1 MTGTNARPINSLQ
14 LGLVSSLNTNTQK
27 TTTAMNIMD
36 PAVNVFTA
44 VNTRPSNPKSRHR
57 RQSPPTNQPAKTRK
71 RKPKNHW
78 TEEEDEYLAEGYR
91 KHGFQWTLI
100 AKDPNLVLSHRTGPQ
115 IRDRFRLKYRDLY
128 LSDVALPL
136 PEDTKPKLTPV
147 NLVHQDSC
155 VSQISYRS
163 NVTQDAV
170 FPLPAE
176 GLDLG
181 ESSDEE
187 ESSDNSENE
196 ERSRPSSVAADESEA
211 RHLGILGLLN
221 DEEEEVSKLP
231 SFKYTYDDWEGDSLT
246 LPPLLWEE
254 MATRPIF
261 DLE

>member
-1 MTGTNARPINSLQ
+1 MNSAPTNLHP
-14 LGLVSSLNTNTQK
+14 LGFVPSLNTGTQIPTTASITTDPAANGFTAANTQRS
-27 TTTAMNIMD
+27 I
-36 PAVNVFTA
+36 
-44 VNTRPSNPKSRHR
+44 PKSRHR
-57 RQSPPTNQPAKTRK
+57 RQSPPTNQPVKIRK
-71 RKPKNHW
+71 RKPKTHW
-78 TEEEDEYLAEGYR
+78 TGAEDEYLAEGYR

-100 AKDPNLVLSHRTGPQ
+100 AKDPDLVLSHRTGPQ

-136 PEDTKPKLTPV
+136 PEDTKPKSTPV
-147 NLVHQDSC
+147 NLVHQDSNI
-155 VSQISYRS
+155 SQISHKIS
-163 NVTQDAV
+163 VIQDAAL
-170 FPLPAE
+170 PLPTE
-176 GLDLG
+176 GLYPG

-187 ESSDNSENE
+187 ESSENSENE
-196 ERSRPSSVAADESEA
+196 ERSRQSSVAADESEA

-221 DEEEEVSKLP
+221 DDEEEVSKLP

>member
-1 MTGTNARPINSLQ
+1 M
-14 LGLVSSLNTNTQK
+14 
-27 TTTAMNIMD
+27 
-36 PAVNVFTA
+36 
-44 VNTRPSNPKSRHR
+44 
-57 RQSPPTNQPAKTRK
+57 
-71 RKPKNHW
+71 
-78 TEEEDEYLAEGYR
+78 EDEYLAEGYR

-100 AKDPNLVLSHRTGPQ
+100 AKDPDLILSHRTGPQ
-115 IRDRFRLKYRDLY
+115 IRDRFRLKYRELY
-128 LSDVALPL
+128 LSDIALPPPPL
-136 PEDTKPKLTPV
+136 PEDTKLKVTPV
-147 NLVHQDSC
+147 NLVHQDSS
-155 VSQISYRS
+155 VSQISHKIS
-163 NVTQDAV
+163 VTQDVA

-196 ERSRPSSVAADESEA
+196 ERSRHSSVAADESEA